1 MRLYRCMLAGTVLAV
16 LVGVALVSQSVEPE
30 GGKMTAAADKFLT
43 SLTPEQKA
51 RAVFDF
57 DSKERTN
64 WHFIPLQTPDKRP
77 RRKGL
82 PLQDMT
88 AGQRAAALDLL
99 KTGTSAGGYAKA
111 TTIMELENVLRELE
125 KRGSMVRNP
134 GWYFFSVFGSPSRTG
149 KWGWRVEG
157 HHLSLNFT
165 LDKGK
170 LISATPA
177 FFGANPATIKQGPRK
192 GTQTLAAAENLA
204 KELYRALDD
213 EQKKVALQPGEFPEI
228 EQAVVKPGVGP
239 PRGLAA
245 ARMNDKQRGLLVK
258 LIKTYAGRMPEDVAQ
273 IEMARVEKA
282 GIDKVHF
289 AFAEEADK
297 AGKPFTYRVQGPTF
311 VVEFL
316 NVQSD
321 SAGNPANH
329 IHSAWRRLQGDFGLP
344 AKE

>member
-1 MRLYRCMLAGTVLAV
+1 MKLTRCMLAGTILAA

-30 GGKMTAAADKFLT
+30 GGKMAVAADKFVTTL
-43 SLTPEQKA
+43 SAEQKA
-51 RAVFDF
+51 KAVFDF

-64 WHFIPLQTPDKRP
+64 WHFVPLQTRDKKST
-77 RRKGL
+77 RKGL
-82 PLQDMT
+82 PLEDMS
-88 AGQRAAALDLL
+88 AKQREAALELL
-99 KTGTSAGGYAKA
+99 KTGTSATGYVQA
-111 TTIMELENVLRELE
+111 TTIMELETILRELE

-134 GWYFFSVFGSPSRTG
+134 GWYFFTIFGTPSRTG

-170 LISATPA
+170 IISATPA

-192 GTQTLAAAENLA
+192 GHQTLAAAENLA
-204 KELYRALDD
+204 KELFGSLDAD
-213 EQKKVALQPGEFPEI
+213 QKKVALQPRQFKEI

-239 PRGLAA
+239 PVGLIAA
-245 ARMNDKQRGLLVK
+245 KMNDKQRGLLAQLVK
-258 LIKTYAGRMPEDVAQ
+258 AYANRLPEAVAAA
-273 IEMARVEKA
+273 EMARVEKA

-289 AFAEEADK
+289 AFAQEADK
-297 AGKPFTYRVQGPTF
+297 PGKPFTYRVQGPTF

-316 NVQSD
+316 NVQGD

-329 IHSAWRRLQGDFGLP
+329 IHSAWRNLQGDFGI
-344 AKE
+344 E